1 MAVRRVRILGDPV
14 LRQQARAVEEVT
26 PEILQLAHDL
36 GETMLEYRGVGLAA
50 TQVGELHRVIAVF
63 KEPLGLGDGVQLL
76 INPVVQFFDGR
87 AVDEEG
93 CLSIPGL
100 YAEVERP
107 AYVEVEAL
115 EVVGDH
121 TRPILIRAR
130 DYYARVLLH
139 EIDHLDGILFTDRM
153 EPERARVLLARWRRA
168 WKHRKPGQRI
178 EVREAV

>member
-1 MAVRRVRILGDPV
+1 M
-14 LRQQARAVEEVT
+14 EEIT
-26 PEILQLAHDL
+26 PQILQLAYDL
-36 GETMLEYRGVGLAA
+36 ADTMLEYRGVGLAA
-50 TQVGELHRVIAVF
+50 PQVGERHRVIAVF

-87 AVDEEG
+87 NLDEEG

-107 AYVEVEAL
+107 DYVEVEAL
-115 EVVGDH
+115 EVVGDR

-139 EIDHLDGILFTDRM
+139 EIDHLNGILFTDRM
-153 EPERARVLLARWRRA
+153 EPQRARVLLARWRRA
-168 WKHRKPGQRI
+168 WKQRKPGQRI
-178 EVREAV
+178 EIREAV

>member
-1 MAVRRVRILGDPV
+1 
-14 LRQQARAVEEVT
+14 VEEIT
-26 PEILQLAHDL
+26 PQILQLAYDL
-36 GETMLEYRGVGLAA
+36 ADTMLEYRGVGLAA
-50 TQVGELHRVIAVF
+50 PQVGERHRVIAVF

-87 AVDEEG
+87 NLDEEG

-107 AYVEVEAL
+107 DYVEVEAL
-115 EVVGDH
+115 EVVGDR

-139 EIDHLDGILFTDRM
+139 EIDHLNGILFTDRM
-153 EPERARVLLARWRRA
+153 EPQRARVLLARWRRA
-168 WKHRKPGQRI
+168 WKQRKPGQRI
-178 EVREAV
+178 EIREAV